1 MKHLSSPEGQDAL
14 RGLSLA
20 RSLFAF
26 DFDGTLAPIVTRPDA
41 ARLSIGVQQ
50 QLAQLAQC
58 ALVAVISGRSLADV
72 RARIPGEI
80 RHCIGNHGSEGTG
93 EAVDVDAMRQVCR
106 AWLAQLQRYLA
117 DSDRDSG
124 LILEDK
130 GLTLSVHYRMAADHA
145 LAEQRLSAVVSRLV
159 PAARVIGG
167 KLVFNLLPPNA
178 LTKFEALVDLAQ
190 REGAERVLFVG
201 DDETDEL
208 VFAQAPTHWTTVRVE
223 PDSTSR
229 ASFFI
234 DQQSDISGLLDQLLK
249 LLQRPTASASGH

>member
-50 QLAQLAQC
+50 RLAQLAQC

-80 RHCIGNHGSEGTG
+80 RHSIGNHGSEGTG
-93 EAVDVDAMRQVCR
+93 EAVDVHAMRQVCR
-106 AWLAQLQRYLA
+106 AWLPQLQQYLA
-117 DSDRDSG
+117 DTGDTG
-124 LILEDK
+124 IIIEDK

-167 KLVFNLLPPNA
+167 KLVLNLLPPNA

-201 DDETDEL
+201 DDQTDEL
-208 VFAQAPTHWTTVRVE
+208 VFAQAPAHWTTVRVE

-249 LLQRPTASASGH
+249 LLQQPTASASGQ